1 MELKPV
7 PAIVTTVPT
16 WPDTGVREVMF
27 GEDGIIVN
35 GSGLLAA
42 PPTVTTTL
50 PVVAPGGT
58 AATIVV
64 LLQLVTVNAPP
75 PLNVTVLNPCEE
87 PRFVPE
93 IVTSVLMGP
102 LLGLI
107 EEMFGFAGA
116 IVIVQVADFVG
127 STIEV
132 AVTVTVGGPGTEEGA
147 I

>member
-16 WPDTGVREVMF
+16 WPDAGVREVMF
-27 GEDGIIVN
+27 GEDGITVN

-42 PPTVTTTL
+42 PPTVTTML

-64 LLQLVTVNAPP
+64 LLQLETVNAPT
-75 PLNVTVLNPCEE
+75 PLNVTALNPCED

-102 LLGLI
+102 LAGLI
-107 EEMFGFAGA
+107 EVMLGAAGA
-116 IVIVQVADFVG
+116 TVIVQVADFVG
-127 STIEV
+127 STTDV
-132 AVTVTVGGPGTEEGA
+132 AVTVTVGGLGTEEGA

>member
-7 PAIVTTVPT
+7 PEIVTEVPT
-16 WPDTGVREVMF
+16 WPDAGVSEVML
-27 GEDGIIVN
+27 GEDGSTVN

-50 PVVAPGGT
+50 PVVPPGGT

-64 LLQLVTVNAPP
+64 LLQLVTVNAPT
-75 PLNVTVLNPCEE
+75 PLNVTVLKPCEE
-87 PRFVPE
+87 PRFAPE
-93 IVTSVLMGP
+93 IVTSVLIGP
-102 LLGLI
+102 LVGLSEEMLGL
-107 EEMFGFAGA
+107 AGA

-127 STIEV
+127 STIDV
-132 AVTVTVGGPGTEEGA
+132 AVTVTVGGLGTEEGA

>member
-16 WPDTGVREVMF
+16 WPETGVREVMF

-35 GSGLLAA
+35 GSGLLAV

-64 LLQLVTVNAPP
+64 LLQLVTVNAPT
-75 PLNVTVLNPCEE
+75 PLNVTVLSPCEE
-87 PRFVPE
+87 PRFAPE
-93 IVTSVLMGP
+93 IVTSVLMG
-102 LLGLI
+102 LLVGLI
-107 EEMFGFAGA
+107 EVMLGLAGTT
-116 IVIVQVADFVG
+116 VTVQVADFVG
-127 STIEV
+127 STTDV
-132 AVTVTVGGPGTEEGA
+132 AVTVTVGGLGTTLGA
-147 I
+147 M